1 MPNINYRRNS
11 ISNAGDNRN
20 VRDARD
26 TYDNEANNSPISRR
40 LRTVSF
46 SRSNT
51 DIDIDTNENMNMNM
65 NMNNSCASG
74 CASSC
79 ASSCVM
85 PSAPTQQND
94 ASPCCSNMKEST
106 SLYPKLDC

>member
-11 ISNAGDNRN
+11 ISNAGDTRN

-26 TYDNEANNSPISRR
+26 TYDKEANNSPISRR
-40 LRTVSF
+40 LHTLSF

-51 DIDIDTNENMNMNM
+51 DIDTNENMIMNM

-79 ASSCVM
+79 AM

-94 ASPCCSNMKEST
+94 ANPCCSNMKEST